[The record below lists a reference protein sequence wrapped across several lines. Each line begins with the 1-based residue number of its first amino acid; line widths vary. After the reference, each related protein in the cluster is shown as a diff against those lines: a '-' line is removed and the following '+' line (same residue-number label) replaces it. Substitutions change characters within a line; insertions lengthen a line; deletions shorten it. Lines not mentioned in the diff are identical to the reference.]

1 MAQWVEKLGIG
12 GMQSV
17 KVVLQNPLDK
27 SDVIDYIIVPND
39 TLLSRD
45 WIAALKDSYSD
56 DKEESKPELPEFDKV
71 CEFIDS
77 ESKDR
82 SEEIERNREVNLKK
96 LKKFKKEM
104 HK

>member
-1 MAQWVEKLGIG
+1 MQCTRDEEITKQKLENNSLILEAIIEKGK
-12 GMQSV
+12 Q
-17 KVVLQNPLDK
+17 KLD
-27 SDVIDYIIVPND
+27 
-39 TLLSRD
+39 LAL
-45 WIAALKDSYSD
+45 AAHKDCSS